1 MKTAALSLC
10 ALVLFLACR
19 GKASESEVARLKA
32 ADKPGVIA
40 EILVNPKT
48 EAAVRLRAAR
58 ALVELAADAHFADA
72 LKKLDAGTR
81 EQLARELGPELTAKF
96 FEPYRSELDKLFA
109 SSDLASQVLAKDFLG
124 LLVLAGDRPTAQR
137 AGEGLVRWF
146 VVDFPTRAALGKVSG
161 LEITKVIGSPAL
173 PALHSLLAAPTPRLD
188 LLTIAKIVAGI
199 GDAAGIAQ
207 AAELVGRAALAQGP
221 KIPERTL
228 RTLFTLGGPRAAE
241 HLGRIAANSK
251 LSFPSRRAA
260 AEELRALGHG
270 AARDIA
276 AKLAFTED
284 EDQFIRESCLVYLEK
299 VCDASCAP
307 MLEGLWRTLSVP
319 GLIFESAS
327 ALVKIGG
334 VKTLGALL
342 AKLPAG
348 RGYTA
353 KAIEGLADDL
363 AKNLA
368 ASALAVLR
376 TAAKEARGPG
386 LLVAFRGLAKLG
398 NADDAALLEKRK
410 GDGTV
415 PEGWRFKSTLGKE
428 AERAATDIR
437 KRK

>member
-1 MKTAALSLC
+1 MLPSLFMKTAALSLC

-81 EQLARELGPELTAKF
+81 EQLARELGP
-96 FEPYRSELDKLFA
+96 ELDKLFA

>member
-81 EQLARELGPELTAKF
+81 EQLARELGP
-96 FEPYRSELDKLFA
+96 ELDKLFA